1 MVLRYYPCSCGE
13 SYLIILWCVCD
24 RCDMVDSDDDLGSSR
39 RPGAE
44 DQEWS
49 NIGQVL
55 GGWTIR
61 RSVDAVCD
69 LHHAHG
75 DEECGFLG

>member
-1 MVLRYYPCSCGE
+1 
-13 SYLIILWCVCD
+13 
-24 RCDMVDSDDDLGSSR
+24 MVDSDDDLGSSR

-49 NIGQVL
+49 NTGQVL

-75 DEECGFLG
+75 DDECGFLG